1 MSKGLFVTATG
12 TDVGKTYVT
21 ALLVKKLRAAGYR
34 AGYYKAA
41 ISGAN
46 TLEDSDAGYVNRIAG
61 IGQAQETLLSYLYQK
76 AVSPHLA
83 AKIEKNPLVL
93 SRVRADSQ
101 RVQQEY
107 DFVTVEGSGGIVC
120 PLRYDET
127 EQIMLADVIKALKL
141 NTLIIADP
149 GLGAINAVVLTV
161 AYMRSLQIG
170 IKGIIV
176 NRYTG
181 GLMQEDN
188 VKMMEALAQ
197 VPVLALVAPGEQD
210 LDLPAE
216 RIAQCYE

>member
-1 MSKGLFVTATG
+1 MTATG

-21 ALLVKKLRAAGYR
+21 ALLVKKLRAAGYK

-93 SRVRADSQ
+93 SRVRADYQ

-141 NTLIIADP
+141 NTLIIADA

-161 AYMRSLQIG
+161 AYMRGLQIG
-170 IKGIIV
+170 IKGVIV

-188 VKMMEALAQ
+188 VKMIEALAQ

>member
-21 ALLVKKLRAAGYR
+21 ALLVKKLRAAGYK

-93 SRVRADSQ
+93 SRVRADYQ

-141 NTLIIADP
+141 NTLIIADA

-161 AYMRSLQIG
+161 AYMRGLQIG
-170 IKGIIV
+170 IKGVIV

-188 VKMMEALAQ
+188 VKMIEALAQ